1 MINIYELGKKGED
14 LTVDFLK
21 KQGYII
27 FKRNYHSRY
36 GEIDVIAEKGE
47 LLLFVEVKTRIENS
61 MVSPAEAVDFVKQN
75 KIRMT
80 AKEFL
85 SKTLMDY
92 NCRFDV
98 SEVTVHNVYDEQIF
112 RINYIEN
119 AFE

>member
-47 LLLFVEVKTRIENS
+47 LLLFVEVKTRSSDLFGE
-61 MVSPAEAVDFVKQN
+61 PKDAVGYRKQEKYK
-75 KIRMT
+75 KIANYYKIKYGEIPIT
-80 AKEFL
+80 FA
-85 SKTLMDY
+85 
-92 NCRFDV
+92 V
-98 SEVTVHNVYDEQIF
+98 AEVTQEGVNL
-112 RINYIEN
+112 IED
-119 AFE
+119 AF